1 MVTRPST
8 FLTMAE
14 LSSVS
19 SLQWVDVAGGVG
31 QFLHKP
37 HLVSCLDPCL
47 QQLASCGCSESPA
60 HS

>member
-1 MVTRPST
+1 
-8 FLTMAE
+8 MAE

-31 QFLHKP
+31 RFLHKP
-37 HLVSCLDPCL
+37 RLASYLDPCL
-47 QQLASCGCSESPA
+47 QQLASCGCSECPA